1 VNGWGMS
8 PLIARLLL
16 AFSVI
21 AFLAS
26 IRAIGNPEFRNR
38 LLRNPHYLRQGA
50 GITLASAWLSA
61 LWWAI
66 LSAFLTLIV
75 FHIRSTQLER
85 LLGPMAACL
94 LLAWLLTTYYEYRR
108 RKRSD

>member
-1 VNGWGMS
+1 MNSLATS

-26 IRAIGNPEFRNR
+26 VRAIGNADFRNR
-38 LLRNPHYLRQGA
+38 LLRDPRFLKQGTK
-50 GITLASAWLSA
+50 ITLASAWLSA
-61 LWWAI
+61 LWWAV

-75 FHIRSTQLER
+75 FHIESSRLDSFLE
-85 LLGPMAACL
+85 PMAGGL
-94 LLAWLLTTYYEYRR
+94 LLAWILTTYYEYRR
-108 RKRSD
+108 RKRSG

>member
-1 VNGWGMS
+1 MMNTSMS

-26 IRAIGNPEFRNR
+26 LRAIANPEFRNR
-38 LLRNPHYLRQGA
+38 LLRDSRFLKQGA
-50 GITLASAWLSA
+50 GITLASAILSA

-66 LSAFLTLIV
+66 LSVFFALNV
-75 FHIRSTQLER
+75 FHVHSNRLENF
-85 LLGPMAACL
+85 LAPMAGGL
-94 LLAWLLTTYYEYRR
+94 ILAWILATYYEYRR
-108 RKRSD
+108 RKRGN